1 MLSPAFAVFSLVSA
15 GIPLVISQLMSNFY
29 KPTFQHFQLIKSF
42 SLLFLGMALSTLAT
56 LNFSLAL
63 LVGLL
68 ATPLSFVQPV
78 KNPVLRWSLGG
89 LLNIV
94 APPVVVYTA
103 SLVWGVSMSDV
114 LREASF
120 GWNVWGM
127 YTAVVVWCLWWPAWL
142 VGMINLFGTV
152 SA

>member
-1 MLSPAFAVFSLVSA
+1 
-15 GIPLVISQLMSNFY
+15 MSNFY

-78 KNPVLRWSLGG
+78 KNPALRWSLAG
-89 LLNIV
+89 LLNLV
-94 APPVVVYTA
+94 APPVVIFTA
-103 SLVWGVSMSDV
+103 SQVWGISMSDV

-142 VGMINLFGTV
+142 VGMINVFGTV